1 MMRAWT
7 LAACVAILSIT
18 CVEAISLCKEFKFLC
33 EDDPLKPLAPPPSP
47 GAIPSNWTAS
57 IVEILEQPGVQI
69 TGTMHQFADASL
81 SQLRLTLEAYDTT
94 IYQTIFTD
102 SAMGVKYTITQGD
115 DGIACIINST
125 DPSSKTVNLTY
136 IGDAFI
142 TEQISHGWLLQQ
154 EPGPDLMLFESAFTN
169 EPVAFVIDPNGDSQ
183 AALIIS
189 NFLPEADRRF
199 RKVPATIL
207 PLCTEHKQSYLVQ
220 EVQQVAEDVHKLHQA
235 LWSVTRTKTFH

>member
-1 MMRAWT
+1 MN
-7 LAACVAILSIT
+7 ILS
-18 CVEAISLCKEFKFLC
+18 
-33 EDDPLKPLAPPPSP
+33 
-47 GAIPSNWTAS
+47 
-57 IVEILEQPGVQI
+57 
-69 TGTMHQFADASL
+69 
-81 SQLRLTLEAYDTT
+81 
-94 IYQTIFTD
+94 
-102 SAMGVKYTITQGD
+102 
-115 DGIACIINST
+115 
-125 DPSSKTVNLTY
+125 
-136 IGDAFI
+136 
-142 TEQISHGWLLQQ
+142 
-154 EPGPDLMLFESAFTN
+154 